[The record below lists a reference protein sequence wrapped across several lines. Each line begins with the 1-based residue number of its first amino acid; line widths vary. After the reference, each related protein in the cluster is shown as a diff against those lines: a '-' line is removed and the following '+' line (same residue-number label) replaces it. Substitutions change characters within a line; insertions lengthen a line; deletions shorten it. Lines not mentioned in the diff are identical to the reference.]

1 VKERAVAQQH
11 GHTRTLLSVLSETLW
26 RSHRKSSGN
35 QSPFDGP
42 TFARVRRQA
51 GNRAPNEPGCSPRDL
66 IAAVAVAESGL
77 SFVGALFPAQ
87 LIEHQDMS
95 SLTASES
102 LLQRIR
108 REFLENPALR
118 LTPWQFQRLLCLDA
132 DECQIILRR
141 LVQMRFLRA
150 GPDGTFVRHSA
161 ETA

>member
-1 VKERAVAQQH
+1 
-11 GHTRTLLSVLSETLW
+11 
-26 RSHRKSSGN
+26 
-35 QSPFDGP
+35 
-42 TFARVRRQA
+42 
-51 GNRAPNEPGCSPRDL
+51 
-66 IAAVAVAESGL
+66 
-77 SFVGALFPAQ
+77 
-87 LIEHQDMS
+87 MS

-150 GPDGTFVRHSA
+150 ASDGTFVRHSA